1 MAERL
6 DAHYRA
12 WAGQASIRSS
22 GGGRRTTEKSKR
34 FQRSRHAAAAGQGLV
49 RPVEQV

>member
-12 WAGQASIRSS
+12 WAGQASIASS
-22 GGGRRTTEKSKR
+22 AGGRRTTEKSKR
-34 FQRSRHAAAAGQGLV
+34 IQRSRHAVAVGRKLV